1 MSSIEPHVPDD
12 GGRSVL
18 NSLRNGAWLLVE
30 KFLRWCVNPRL
41 RARLLGALGAN
52 IGRNVRVY
60 EIQLFNLARGFRNLS
75 LADDVHVGPGC
86 RLDLAGS
93 LAIGTRSTLSPGVTI
108 LTHADPGASHGS
120 RLAANYPACTA
131 GVSVGA
137 DCWLGAN
144 VTILC
149 GVKIN
154 DLAVVAAGSI
164 VTTEVPAGYVVAG
177 NPARPKKPIAAIQPA
192 CAPSE
197 PE

>member
-1 MSSIEPHVPDD
+1 M
-12 GGRSVL
+12 

-30 KFLRWCVNPRL
+30 KFLRWCINPRL
-41 RARLLGALGAN
+41 RARLLGALGAD

-60 EIQLFNLARGFRNLS
+60 EIQLFNLALGFRNLS
-75 LADDVHVGPGC
+75 LADNVHVGPGC

-93 LAIGTRSTLSPGVTI
+93 LTIGARSTLSPGVTI

-120 RLAANYPACTA
+120 RLVANYPPCTA
-131 GVSVGA
+131 GVFVGA

-144 VTILC
+144 ATILC

-177 NPARPKKPIAAIQPA
+177 NPARPKKPISAAQPA
-192 CAPSE
+192 HTQSVSE
-197 PE
+197 